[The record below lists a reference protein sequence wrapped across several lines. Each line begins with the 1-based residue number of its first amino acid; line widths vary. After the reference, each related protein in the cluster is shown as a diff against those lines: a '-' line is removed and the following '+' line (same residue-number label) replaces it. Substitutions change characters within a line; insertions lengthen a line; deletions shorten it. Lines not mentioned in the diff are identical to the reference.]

1 MSCFV
6 IIVINHDI
14 LERLVVGYMV
24 ALLEVDEA
32 VLVVLP
38 SFGLITLQSL
48 INSYSKLTPNSS

>member
-38 SFGLITLQSL
+38 SFGLITL
-48 INSYSKLTPNSS
+48 